1 MKVKLRFSV
10 FEVLVAAGCND
21 GSVVMLKLSESLSTT
36 TKEDRA
42 SLLQLFDRETKREKI
57 LEGIQREKM
66 LKQRTD
72 RGLKSAVNKMRVLG
86 LDTFKK
92 IASRQT
98 EEEIQISAD
107 LERAEKDFYESVQKS
122 VAERRANN
130 KPVVFAEE
138 Y

>member
-1 MKVKLRFSV
+1 
-10 FEVLVAAGCND
+10 
-21 GSVVMLKLSESLSTT
+21 MLKLSESLSTT

-66 LKQRTD
+66 LKQRT
-72 RGLKSAVNKMRVLG
+72 
-86 LDTFKK
+86 FKK
-92 IASRQT
+92 IATRQT
-98 EEEIQISAD
+98 EEEIQISAG